1 MNFFKVGVAAL
12 LAAGFLVVSGC
23 GVPEDVRAVVTDG
36 RVVTDDCG
44 NRVVVPRVPQRV
56 VSLDLASDEIIL
68 EMIPP
73 ERVSAVSFWSVSDGI
88 STVAEAAR
96 KVPNQIRYYNS
107 EEILA
112 CRPDLVIAPD
122 WTSADLVRTLKDLGV
137 VVYISRGSLSVE
149 NVKVAVKEI
158 ADALGE
164 PERGQEILAEMD
176 RDLALAAERKA
187 KIPESE
193 RKNVVLYSHL
203 RGYIGKGSLFD
214 DLCHYAGVTNGA
226 ALIGMGATDPL
237 PEEGLVLMNP
247 DIILI
252 PTWTYGNISPEKI
265 RNELLT
271 DPAMQSIKAVREKA
285 FRQVPDKYMYSA
297 SPAMTKAILGIQDAA
312 YGREL

>member
-1 MNFFKVGVAAL
+1 MRFFGIVAAAF
-12 LAAGFLVVSGC
+12 LAAGMLFVSGC
-23 GVPEDVRAVVTDG
+23 GILANVRAVSADG
-36 RVVTDDCG
+36 RVVTDDQG
-44 NRVVVPRVPQRV
+44 NRVLVPRVPQRV

-73 ERVSAVSFWSVSDGI
+73 ERVAAVSFWSVSDGI

-214 DLCHYAGVTNGA
+214 DLCHYAGVMNGA

-312 YGREL
+312 YGSEL

>member
-1 MNFFKVGVAAL
+1 MNFFKVGVAFF

-23 GVPEDVRAVVTDG
+23 GMPEDVRAVVTDG
-36 RVVTDDCG
+36 RVVTDDRG

-164 PERGQEILAEMD
+164 PERGQEVLAEMD

-187 KIPESE
+187 KISESE

-214 DLCHYAGVTNGA
+214 DLCHYAGVMNGA

-297 SPAMTKAILGIQDAA
+297 SPAMTKAILGIQEAA
-312 YGREL
+312 YGSEL

>member
-1 MNFFKVGVAAL
+1 MRIQKIVRAAAAFFL
-12 LAAGFLVVSGC
+12 LMSAAGC
-23 GVPEDVRAVVTDG
+23 GIPENERETVTEG
-36 RVVTDDCG
+36 RVVTDDRG
-44 NRVVVPRVPQRV
+44 NRVVVPNVPQRI

-68 EMIPP
+68 DMVPP
-73 ERVSAVSFWSVSDGI
+73 ERVAAVSFWSVSDGI

-107 EEILA
+107 EEILS

-122 WTSADLVRTLKDLGV
+122 WTSADLIRTLKDLGV
-137 VVYISRGSLSVE
+137 TVYISRSSLSVE
-149 NVKVAVKEI
+149 NVKVAVREI

-164 PERGQEILAEMD
+164 PVRGQEILAEMD

-226 ALIGMGATDPL
+226 ALIGMGANDPL

-252 PTWTYGNISPEKI
+252 PTWTYGNVSPEKI

-271 DPAMQSIKAVREKA
+271 DPAMQPIRAVQNRA

-297 SPAMTKAILGIQDAA
+297 SPAMTKAILGIQEAA
-312 YGREL
+312 YGSV

>member
-1 MNFFKVGVAAL
+1 MRFFGIVAAAF
-12 LAAGFLVVSGC
+12 LAAGMLFVSGC
-23 GVPEDVRAVVTDG
+23 GIPANVRVVSADG
-36 RVVTDDCG
+36 RVVTDDQG
-44 NRVVVPRVPQRV
+44 NRVLVPRVPQRV

-68 EMIPP
+68 EMIPS
-73 ERVSAVSFWSVSDGI
+73 ERVAAVSFWSVSDGI
-88 STVAEAAR
+88 STVAEVAR

-112 CRPDLVIAPD
+112 CHPDLVIAPD

-137 VVYISRGSLSVE
+137 VVYVSRGSLSVE
-149 NVKVAVKEI
+149 NVKVAVEEI

-176 RDLALAAERKA
+176 RDLALAVARKA
-187 KIPESE
+187 KIPEAE

-214 DLCHYAGVTNGA
+214 DLCHYAGVINGA

-271 DPAMQSIKAVREKA
+271 DPAMQSIKAVQEKA

-297 SPAMTKAILGIQDAA
+297 SPAMTKAILGIQDAV
-312 YGREL
+312 YGTL

>member
-1 MNFFKVGVAAL
+1 MRFFRMWAAVLVAAGM
-12 LAAGFLVVSGC
+12 LAVSGC
-23 GVPEDVRAVVTDG
+23 GIPEDWRAAVTDG
-36 RVVTDDCG
+36 RVVTDDRG
-44 NRVVVPRVPQRV
+44 NRVLVPREPQRV
-56 VSLDLASDEIIL
+56 VSLDLASDEIVL

-88 STVAEAAR
+88 STVADKAR

-107 EEILA
+107 EEILS
-112 CRPDLVIAPD
+112 CQPDLVIAPD
-122 WTSADLVRTLKDLGV
+122 WTSADLIRTLKDLDV
-137 VVYISRGSLSVE
+137 TVYVSRGSLSVE

-158 ADALGE
+158 ADALGM
-164 PERGQEILAEMD
+164 PERGREILDEMD

-193 RKNVVLYSHL
+193 QKNVVLYSHL

-214 DLCHYAGVTNGA
+214 DLCQYAGVINGA

-237 PEEGLVLMNP
+237 PEEGLVLINP

-265 RNELLT
+265 RNELLS
-271 DPAMQSIKAVREKA
+271 DPAMQSIKAVQARA

-297 SPAMTKAILGIQDAA
+297 SPAMTKAILGIQEAA
-312 YGREL
+312 YGTE